1 MIANFW
7 TRLRAFLLPATGL
20 DKPPKDLVM
29 LLRTEDIVGYEV
41 CNDSEARV
49 VDCVTNWIDAKQR
62 DCRYF
67 ACLNPHSVEIAAGDK
82 IFHKSLACADFL
94 TADGIGIVYASK
106 ILGGQIRRRIT
117 GTDVFLGV
125 NEAMNQA
132 TGGSCFFLG
141 STEPTLA
148 KIRDEMAARFP
159 NVEVAG
165 TYSPPFKA
173 EFSQKDNSDMVDA
186 INRCSPDVLWVGL
199 TAPKQE
205 KWIFEQRPHLDVNFA
220 GPIGAVFDFFV
231 GNIDRVGP
239 VMQNLGLEWLPR
251 LLQEPGRLWRRSLV
265 SAPRFL
271 LRTVRYRVRKPK

>member
-1 MIANFW
+1 
-7 TRLRAFLLPATGL
+7 
-20 DKPPKDLVM
+20 M

-49 VDCVTNWIDAKQR
+49 LNCVTDWIDANQR

-67 ACLNPHSVEIAAGDK
+67 ACLNPHSVEVAADDR

-94 TADGIGIVYASK
+94 TADGIGIVYASR

-117 GTDVFLGV
+117 GTDIFLGV
-125 NEAMNQA
+125 TEAMNRKS
-132 TGGSCFFLG
+132 GGSCFFLG
-141 STEPTLA
+141 ATEETLA
-148 KIRDEMAARFP
+148 KVREKMVARFP

-173 EFSQKDNSDMVDA
+173 EFSQKDNLDMIDA
-186 INRCSPDVLWVGL
+186 INRCAPDVLWVGL

-205 KWIFEQRPHLDVNFA
+205 KWIFEQRANLDVNFA
-220 GPIGAVFDFFV
+220 GPIGGVFDFFV
-231 GNIDRVGP
+231 GNIDRAGP

-251 LLQEPGRLWRRSLV
+251 FLQEPRRLWRRLLV
-265 SAPRFL
+265 SAPGFL
-271 LRTVRYRVRKPK
+271 LRTVRYRIQKAK

>member
-1 MIANFW
+1 M
-7 TRLRAFLLPATGL
+7 
-20 DKPPKDLVM
+20 PPEDLVM
-29 LLRTEDIVGYEV
+29 PLHTEDIVGYDV
-41 CNDSEARV
+41 CNDSAARV
-49 VDCVTNWIDAKQR
+49 VDCVTDWIEANQR

-67 ACLNPHSVEIAAGDK
+67 ACLNPHSVEIAADDK

-94 TADGIGIVYASK
+94 TADGIGIVYASR

-125 NEAMNQA
+125 SEAMNRA
-132 TGGSCFFLG
+132 NGGSCFFLG
-141 STEPTLA
+141 STDDTLA

-159 NVEVAG
+159 NVTVAG
-165 TYSPPFKA
+165 SYSPPFKA
-173 EFSQKDNSDMVDA
+173 EFSRQDNLDMIEAV
-186 INRCSPDVLWVGL
+186 NRCSPDVLWVGM

-205 KWIFEQRPHLDVNFA
+205 KWIFEHRSELDVNFA

-231 GNIDRVGP
+231 GNIERAGP

-251 LLQEPGRLWRRSLV
+251 FLQEPRRLWRRALV

-271 LRTVRYRVRKPK
+271 LRTVRYRLQKPG

>member
-1 MIANFW
+1 
-7 TRLRAFLLPATGL
+7 
-20 DKPPKDLVM
+20 M

-41 CNDSEARV
+41 CNEPEARV
-49 VDCVTNWIDAKQR
+49 VDCVIDWIDANQR

-67 ACLNPHSVEIAAGDK
+67 ACLNPHSVEIAADDK

-94 TADGIGIVYASK
+94 TADGVGIIYASR
-106 ILGGQIRRRIT
+106 ILGGNIRRRIT
-117 GTDVFLGV
+117 GADVFLGV
-125 NEAMNQA
+125 TEAMNRT

-141 STEPTLA
+141 STEDTLA

-159 NVEVAG
+159 NVKVAG

-173 EFSQKDNSDMVDA
+173 EFSQKDNQDMIEA
-186 INRCSPDVLWVGL
+186 INRCAPDVLWVGM

-205 KWIFEQRPHLDVNFA
+205 KWIFEQRLDLGVNFA

-231 GNIDRVGP
+231 GNIDRAGP
-239 VMQNLGLEWLPR
+239 VMQGLGLEWLPR
-251 LLQEPGRLWRRSLV
+251 FLQEPRRLWRRTLV

-271 LRTVRYRVRKPK
+271 LRTVRYRTQKPGQR